1 MAMARNDRLAEEAV
15 QAADS
20 DVAYFPA
27 SRPWSEEGG
36 AVRLHGSRCG
46 RCGGV
51 AFPAHKA
58 CPSCGAESGQDEVLL
73 SPTGTLYSFSEI
85 HVAPKGFATPYA
97 VSYVDLPEGVRLFG
111 QIEGRATEL
120 RIGQTVAVALGPVRA
135 DTSAGTA
142 GGAGGGRTVI
152 SYRFKG
158 LP

>member
-1 MAMARNDRLAEEAV
+1 MAMARKDHLAEETHATG
-15 QAADS
+15 S

-27 SRPWSEEGG
+27 ARPWTEEDG

-58 CPSCGAESGQDEVLL
+58 CPSCGAESGQDAVLL

-85 HVAPKGFATPYA
+85 HVAPKGFATPY
-97 VSYVDLPEGVRLFG
+97 VVGYVDLPESVRLFG
-111 QIEGRATEL
+111 QIEGRAAEL
-120 RIGQTVAVALGPVRA
+120 RIGQQVAVVLGPVRA
-135 DTSAGTA
+135 DAGA
-142 GGAGGGRTVI
+142 GGGGAVGGRTVI
-152 SYRFKG
+152 SYKFKG